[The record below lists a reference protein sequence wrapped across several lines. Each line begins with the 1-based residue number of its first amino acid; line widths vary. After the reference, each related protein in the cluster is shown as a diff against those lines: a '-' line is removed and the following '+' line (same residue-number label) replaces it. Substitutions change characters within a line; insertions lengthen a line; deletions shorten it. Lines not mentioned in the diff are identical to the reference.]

1 MSKNTIINLF
11 IVLVCVL
18 LALLEIFGKE
28 LKCSSIAGKQGYDA
42 VYDYVDDICY
52 IVKDG
57 KLVDYNKFIEQ
68 R

>member
-1 MSKNTIINLF
+1 MSEKTSQYVA
-11 IVLVCVL
+11 IVIVCVL
-18 LALLEIFGKE
+18 IVFLGIIGKE
-28 LKCSSIAGKQGYDA
+28 IQCSRIAGKQGYVA
-42 VYDYVDDICY
+42 LYDYVDNICY

>member
-1 MSKNTIINLF
+1 MSERMIQNIILAAFLIF
-11 IVLVCVL
+11 I
-18 LALLEIFGKE
+18 ALLGVFAQEM
-28 LKCSSIAGKQGYDA
+28 KCSRIAGKQGYDA

>member
-1 MSKNTIINLF
+1 MSEKTIQNLF
-11 IVLVCVL
+11 IVLVSVL
-18 LALLEIFGKE
+18 LVLLGMFGKE